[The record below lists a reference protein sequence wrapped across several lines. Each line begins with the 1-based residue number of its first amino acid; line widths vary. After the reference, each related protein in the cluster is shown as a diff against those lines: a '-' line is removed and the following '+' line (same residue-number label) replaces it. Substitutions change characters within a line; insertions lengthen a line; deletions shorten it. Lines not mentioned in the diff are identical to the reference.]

1 MTPRIARVVA
11 WSAVAV
17 GWALVVGAA
26 LLSWWAGDPAPSAPE
41 FKGLIMG
48 PIETLVLGLLLVG
61 LFGGTGAL
69 IVSRFPTNLLGWTFT
84 FSALIVSTTL
94 VGSSYAYAG
103 LVVRPGDLPGARVAT
118 VLLGDALWLP
128 FVSIQIVGLLVLF
141 PDGRLASSGRRWIF
155 LLGLAGAVIGSLGFA
170 ISPEVYAIKLP
181 NPLAFGPK
189 VVSDT
194 LAGIGFL
201 MVLGAG
207 IAAVASLIG
216 RFRRSRGDERQQM
229 KWFVYAAALMLV
241 TLIPVTVLED
251 TPAWMQLL
259 SGITTALL
267 PVAVGVAIL
276 KYRLYDID
284 LVINKT
290 LVYAIL
296 AGFITAVFLTL
307 VVGVGTIAGG
317 GNTFL
322 AAVAAAL
329 VAVVFQPV
337 RRWAQHLANRLVY
350 GDRATPYEVLSR
362 FSERLAETYSIEDVL
377 PRTARVLTEGLGA
390 DGVAIVLRENDRRE
404 TAARWPADA
413 GDRGQD
419 TRSFEVRHQGAL
431 LGEIEVAMSPGEP
444 LDPGREKLVRDV
456 AAQAGLVLRNA
467 RLIADLR
474 SSRQRLVA
482 AQDEERRRLERNIH
496 DGAQQQLVA
505 LAVKLRLADS
515 LVGRDEA
522 RMHELL
528 AELQSETND
537 ALEDLRD
544 LARGIY
550 PPLLADQGLGAAL
563 ASQSRK
569 ASVPVTLDTEGIGRY
584 PRETEVAVY
593 FSCLE
598 ALQNV
603 AKYANAT
610 SATVRLTQANGG
622 LTFEVTDDGVGFDPA
637 AAERGTGLQGI
648 ADRLAALGG
657 DLEITSAPG
666 SGTTIAGRLPATLVE
681 ASL

>member
-69 IVSRFPTNLLGWTFT
+69 IVSRFPANLLGWTFT
-84 FSALIVSTTL
+84 FSALIVSATL

-155 LLGLAGAVIGSLGFA
+155 LLGLAGAVIGSLGLA

-207 IAAVASLIG
+207 IAAVASLTG
-216 RFRRSRGDERQQM
+216 RFRRSQGDERQQM

-290 LVYAIL
+290 LVYGIHRRVHH
-296 AGFITAVFLTL
+296 AGVPHARGRCWDDRGRRGHVPRLRGGRHRRHL
-307 VVGVGTIAGG
+307 VPAHSQVGATPREPPRVWETSD
-317 GNTFL
+317 
-322 AAVAAAL
+322 
-329 VAVVFQPV
+329 PV
-337 RRWAQHLANRLVY
+337 RGAL
-350 GDRATPYEVLSR
+350 GVLGPAGR
-362 FSERLAETYSIEDVL
+362 DVL
-377 PRTARVLTEGLGA
+377 DGRRAAPDRSRAR
-390 DGVAIVLRENDRRE
+390 
-404 TAARWPADA
+404 
-413 GDRGQD
+413 
-419 TRSFEVRHQGAL
+419 
-431 LGEIEVAMSPGEP
+431 
-444 LDPGREKLVRDV
+444 
-456 AAQAGLVLRNA
+456 
-467 RLIADLR
+467 
-474 SSRQRLVA
+474 
-482 AQDEERRRLERNIH
+482 
-496 DGAQQQLVA
+496 
-505 LAVKLRLADS
+505 
-515 LVGRDEA
+515 
-522 RMHELL
+522 
-528 AELQSETND
+528 
-537 ALEDLRD
+537 
-544 LARGIY
+544 
-550 PPLLADQGLGAAL
+550 
-563 ASQSRK
+563 
-569 ASVPVTLDTEGIGRY
+569 
-584 PRETEVAVY
+584 
-593 FSCLE
+593 
-598 ALQNV
+598 
-603 AKYANAT
+603 
-610 SATVRLTQANGG
+610 
-622 LTFEVTDDGVGFDPA
+622 
-637 AAERGTGLQGI
+637 
-648 ADRLAALGG
+648 
-657 DLEITSAPG
+657 
-666 SGTTIAGRLPATLVE
+666 
-681 ASL
+681 

>member
-1 MTPRIARVVA
+1 MTNASASRVA

-26 LLSWWAGDPAPSAPE
+26 LLIGWVGDPAPSAPE
-41 FKGLIMG
+41 FKGLILG
-48 PIETLVLGLLLVG
+48 PIETLVVGLLLVG

-69 IVSRFPTNLLGWTFT
+69 IVSRFPSNLLGWTFT
-84 FSALIVSTTL
+84 FGALIISTTL
-94 VGSSYAYAG
+94 AGSSYAYAG

-155 LLGLAGAVIGSLGFA
+155 LLGLAGAVIGSLGLA
-170 ISPEVYAIKLP
+170 VAPKMYAINLP
-181 NPLAFGPK
+181 NPLAVGPN

-194 LAGIGFL
+194 LAGIGVL
-201 MVLGAG
+201 MLLAAG

-241 TLIPVTVLED
+241 TLIPVNVVED
-251 TPAWMQLL
+251 TPAWMQVL

-290 LVYAIL
+290 LVYGIL
-296 AGFITAVFLTL
+296 AAFVTVVFLTL
-307 VVGVGTIAGG
+307 VIGVGTVVGG

-322 AAVAAAL
+322 AAVAAAV

-350 GDRATPYEVLSR
+350 GERATPYEVLSE
-362 FSERLAETYSIEDVL
+362 FSDRLADTYSADDVL
-377 PRTARVLTEGLGA
+377 PRTARVLAEGVGA
-390 DGVAIVLRENDRRE
+390 ARVAIVLQRGSDRVPVAAWPERAAASGE
-404 TAARWPADA
+404 TR
-413 GDRGQD
+413 
-419 TRSFEVRHQGAL
+419 TFEVRHQAEL
-431 LGEIEVAMSPGEP
+431 LGDIEISMPPDESI
-444 LDPGREKLVRDV
+444 DPVREKLVRDV
-456 AAQAGLVLRNA
+456 AAQAGLILRNEK
-467 RLIADLR
+467 LIDDLR
-474 SSRQRLVA
+474 ASRQRLVA

-505 LAVKLRLADS
+505 LAVKQRLAAS
-515 LVGRDEA
+515 LVGRDDK
-522 RMHELL
+522 RLRSLL
-528 AELQSETND
+528 TDLQSETNET
-537 ALEDLRD
+537 LEDLRD

-550 PPLLADQGLGAAL
+550 PPLLADKGLSAAL
-563 ASQSRK
+563 ESQARK
-569 ASVPVTLDTEGIGRY
+569 SAIPVRVEADDIGRF
-584 PRETEVAVY
+584 PQETEAAVY
-593 FSCLE
+593 FSALE

-603 AKYANAT
+603 AKYAEASEAT
-610 SATVRLTQANGG
+610 IRLAQVNGT
-622 LTFEVTDDGVGFDPA
+622 LTFEVADDGIGFDPA
-637 AAERGTGLQGI
+637 VTGHGSGLQGI

-657 DLEITSAPG
+657 ELDVRSAPG
-666 SGTTIAGRLPATLVE
+666 SGATIAGRLPISVRE
-681 ASL
+681 GSL